1 MCKKEQYDFH
11 ISAKK
16 ILIHPKDL
24 RTYYISSKKTC
35 IFPKKLTDIRAYAGE
50 IDRALKRE
58 RKRLSYRQVERARN
72 NRRNGGGK
80 GGRGGERKPNWTH
93 DQNNSKDNYHPCMT
107 KQNDYH
113 VCACDFL

>member
-1 MCKKEQYDFH
+1 MYWSLLYMCKKEHYDFH

-35 IFPKKLTDIRAYAGE
+35 IFPKKLTDIRAYARE

-72 NRRNGGGK
+72 NRMKGGGK
-80 GGRGGERKPNWTH
+80 GGGEK
-93 DQNNSKDNYHPCMT
+93 T
-107 KQNDYH
+107 KLDT
-113 VCACDFL
+113 